1 MTLLSTLR
9 NLQNDAIGG
18 GGLDSAEV
26 QDVGLKRFLTIDSLP
41 SANLVSGQTAWVESS
56 GRLYVSNGSGWYN
69 IALLNASPT
78 LSLDQSGTIQLNAD
92 TLSVTVT
99 ASATDV
105 DDPSSIITFSV
116 ESDGNMLG
124 TGTTVSQDSSV
135 FTITADSQGGN
146 GVAGD
151 FTLTFKATD
160 QIAVDNESLSFS
172 LSFSNV
178 VDSSSGTVLLM
189 KARGNSA
196 TNSTINYIDA
206 AGNDAGFTEA
216 GLVQATSFSPYR
228 NGGYSV
234 YLDGDGDFLET
245 SSDYVALTGD
255 FTIEFWFKAGSQ
267 PDRYPC
273 QIGTLDEFSATGA
286 WRVTT
291 YDNNTNRFQFVD
303 GTTNYIFATTN
314 YNDDEWH
321 HVAVTRSGS
330 TVKGYIDGTKIGDD
344 KTVSTSFTAR
354 NLVIG
359 GQKRDNHHFKGYITD
374 VRISTDVEYTAN
386 FTPPTERLAT
396 TTNTNLLACHLPYIA
411 DGSSSDYTLTS
422 NGNVRTSAFG
432 PYDYEPYDSADIC
445 GSVHFDGDNAE
456 LSDTSFGY
464 GFGTGDMTIEGWIY
478 PTEGG
483 NWQHIVGLDGYPSS
497 GWVVW
502 LSSTNK
508 IHFYYNGSSGAIT
521 PSATIPINAWTH
533 FSVNRSGTGTN
544 ETKVYVN
551 GKEDAS
557 GTVSTNYSTDG
568 IEIGNNQS
576 YDFHGYIADLR
587 VTKGQ
592 AVRTAEFTPPT
603 SPLAGIPIAPA
614 SHVLHLKTN
623 SDFNVYDAAA
633 GNTLTLIGNT
643 VSSTTQRKFS
653 TSSTVYFDGN
663 GDAIE
668 VTPGYDDPRYKFGTE
683 DFTIEM
689 WLYPTNLTGSRTIG
703 GFIKYNSSGGRN
715 VPYLYTTGTDLLY
728 WTDGSVRITGSSA
741 MTLNTWQH
749 VAVTRSGN
757 DHKLFVDGTQVGST
771 WNNAAD
777 YVQGRPSWG
786 NYYSTE
792 DTLYVGT
799 NMFSGYM
806 QDLRVTKGYAR
817 YTANFT
823 APTAEFEL

>member
-99 ASATDV
+99 ASATDT

-135 FTITADSQGGN
+135 FTVTADSQGGN

-160 QIAVDNESLSFS
+160 QIAVDNEALSFS
-172 LSFSNV
+172 LTFSNV
-178 VDSSSGTVLLM
+178 IDSSSGTIFLM

-228 NGGYSV
+228 SGGYSTHFDGGDRLLV
-234 YLDGDGDFLET
+234 SDDAALDVG
-245 SSDYVALTGD
+245 TGD
-255 FTIEFWFKAGSQ
+255 FTVEAWMYL
-267 PDRYPC
+267 DDDD
-273 QIGTLDEFSATGA
+273 GTYNILSHAATGGMWLGKYA
-286 WRVTT
+286 SGFVWRRYGVTNVVT
-291 YDNNTNRFQFVD
+291 
-303 GTTNYIFATTN
+303 ATTDPTEN
-314 YNDDEWH
+314 EWH
-321 HVAVTRSGS
+321 HIAVARSGS
-330 TVKGYIDGTKIGDD
+330 STKMFIDGVQTGSTASDTANYSVSSTLYIGDDGGANSQYMKGYIRDLRITKG
-344 KTVSTSFTAR
+344 VAR
-354 NLVIG
+354 
-359 GQKRDNHHFKGYITD
+359 
-374 VRISTDVEYTAN
+374 YTAN
-386 FTPPTERLAT
+386 FDVPTEALT
-396 TTNTNLLACHLPYIA
+396 SDDDTSLLACSLPYVA
-411 DGSSSDYTLTS
+411 DASSNQQTITFSGDPGT
-422 NGNVRTSAFG
+422 RAFG
-432 PYDYEPYDSADIC
+432 PYNYEAYDSADVC
-445 GSVHFDGDNAE
+445 GSVHFDGDNTE

-478 PTEGG
+478 PTEGS

-502 LSSTNK
+502 LSNSNK

-521 PSATIPINAWTH
+521 PSKVVPIGAWTH
-533 FSVNRSGTGTN
+533 FSVNRSGTGSN
-544 ETKVYVN
+544 ETKIYVN
-551 GKEDAS
+551 GVQDAQ
-557 GTVSTNYSTDG
+557 GTVSTSYAVDG
-568 IEIGNNQS
+568 IEIGNNQT

-592 AVRTAEFTPPT
+592 AIRTAAFTPPT
-603 SPLAGIPIAPA
+603 SPLSGIPIAPA

-623 SDFNVYDAAA
+623 SDFNVYDNA
-633 GNTLTLIGNT
+633 GSNAMTLIANT

-653 TSSTVYFDGN
+653 TSSAVYFDGA

-689 WLYPTNLTGSRTIG
+689 WLYATNLTSARTIG
-703 GFIKYNSSGGRN
+703 GLIKYNSSGGRN
-715 VPYLYTTGTDLLY
+715 VPYFYTSGTTLYY
-728 WTDGSVRITGSSA
+728 WTDGTNRITGTSA
-741 MTLNTWQH
+741 LTLNTWHH

-757 DHKLFVDGTQVGST
+757 DHKMFVDGTQVGST

-786 NYYSTE
+786 NYYNTE
-792 DTLYVGT
+792 DNLYTGAS
-799 NMFSGYM
+799 NQFSGYI
-806 QDLRVTKGYAR
+806 QDLRITKGYAR

-823 APTAEFEL
+823 APTAEFDL